1 MKDYVFAPNIFMLKF
16 FQIAQ
21 IVIPPPPVAGRG
33 LTLAELGSLIAIV
46 GSFLTNVAVIGAII
60 AIIISGVMY
69 MRAGSDTTK
78 ITSAKTWLWNSL
90 IGALIVL
97 GVGVIINTIANVV
110 TREFFCRLSILG
122 QCIF

>member
-1 MKDYVFAPNIFMLKF
+1 MIEIYK
-16 FQIAQ
+16 IAQ
-21 IVIPPPPVAGRG
+21 IFIPPPPVVGRG
-33 LTLAELGSLIAIV
+33 FTLAELGSLIAIV
-46 GSFLTNVAVIGAII
+46 GSFLTNIAVLFAII
-60 AIIISGVMY
+60 AIVVSGIMY

-78 ITSAKTWLWNSL
+78 ITNAQTWLRNAL

>member
-1 MKDYVFAPNIFMLKF
+1 MLKF